1 MLNISVA
8 TSTILSIFVQLII
21 GVISIHGLTIKLPDD
36 DIILKEILIMET
48 VVQFIELCFYM
59 YLLRIPLM
67 NMAAIRY
74 FDWMITTPT
83 MLLTFIMYFEYK
95 KQEKKIRFFD
105 FIKQNL
111 KTIIALFL
119 CNWCMLWFGYLGET
133 EQIDLI
139 TSSILGF
146 IFLMI
151 NFYIIYVKY
160 ALPANEIYLY
170 WFIAITWAIYGFAA
184 LLEPI
189 MKNNTI
195 NILDIFSKN
204 VLGLFIYYQI
214 LQRKL

>member
-1 MLNISVA
+1 MLNISVT

-21 GVISIHGLTIKLPDD
+21 GVISIHGLTVKLPDD
-36 DIILKEILIMET
+36 DIILKEILMMET
-48 VVQFIELCFYM
+48 VVQFIELCFYI

-74 FDWMITTPT
+74 FDWIITTPT

-95 KQEKKIRFFD
+95 KREKKIRFFD

-111 KTIIALFL
+111 KTIIVIFL
-119 CNWCMLWFGYLGET
+119 CNWCMLWVGYLGET

-146 IFLMI
+146 IFLII

-170 WFIAITWAIYGFAA
+170 WFITITWAIYGFAA

-214 LQRKL
+214 LQKKL